1 MAKNRISVCQA
12 DFRRT
17 RFRAF
22 TLIELLV
29 VIAIIALLIGIL
41 LPSLGQAR
49 KVARTLVCSNT
60 ASQIA
65 KGINSY
71 AFEYKDAILG
81 SPLSSGFDAL
91 PASSLK
97 PTPSTFNGVA
107 VQQWDFMGPLA
118 SFWGYIGPG
127 ESLDSVDLTE
137 GVRAQRFAWLR
148 ELAPF
153 VCPENNITATPW
165 PSGSG
170 EWTQGR
176 MIGYNMSTQFTS
188 TEKAASLGGTG
199 ARSQDRR
206 GYTPYL
212 YRIGSVASKVAI
224 FEGHRFAEL
233 NTPPD
238 FDYKIEAAFG
248 GMFGGTG
255 PWFNDNKELGR
266 LLAPGEGL
274 SGLPLPNSYDAR
286 LWAFRHGSRQVEA
299 RAGIKGGGLVQG
311 NMASFDGS
319 AKLYTDG
326 DATNPDLWFPT
337 GTRFR
342 SALQTWNYTR
352 QNFPDKVKAGY
363 VVP

>member
-1 MAKNRISVCQA
+1 MTK
-12 DFRRT
+12 RRSLAAEETSGCT

-71 AFEYKDAILG
+71 AYEYKDAILG

-97 PTPSTFNGVA
+97 PTPATFNGIA

-118 SFWGYIGPG
+118 SFWGYMGPG
-127 ESLDSVDLTE
+127 ESLDSVDLTD

-148 ELAPF
+148 ELKPM
-153 VCPENNITATPW
+153 VCPENNVTSTPW

-188 TEKAASLGGTG
+188 TEKAANLGGTG
-199 ARSQDRR
+199 VWPQDRR

-212 YRIGSVASKVAI
+212 YRIGSAASKIAI
-224 FEGHRFAEL
+224 FEGHRFADL
-233 NTPPD
+233 GTAPD
-238 FDYKIEAAFG
+238 FDYRIDAGVG

-255 PWFNDNKELGR
+255 PWFNGSKELGR
-266 LLAPGEGL
+266 QLAPGEGL
-274 SGLPLPNSYDAR
+274 SGLPLPDSYDAR

-299 RAGIKGGGLVQG
+299 RKGLKGGGLVQG
-311 NMASFDGS
+311 NMANFDGS

-342 SALQTWNYTR
+342 SLLSTWNYTK
-352 QNFPDKVKAGY
+352 QTFPDKVKAGY